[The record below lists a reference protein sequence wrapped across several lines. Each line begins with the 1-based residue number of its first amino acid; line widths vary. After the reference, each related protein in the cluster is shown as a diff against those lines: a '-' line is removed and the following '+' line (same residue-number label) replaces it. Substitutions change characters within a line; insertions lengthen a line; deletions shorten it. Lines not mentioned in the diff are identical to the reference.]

1 MYYSWLVGYRVD
13 QTESCQACFHP
24 RGVTP
29 NLGKTQFSA
38 VEGFPLSPHLHQ
50 CLRILESW
58 LDEAEVFPNHDSD
71 IFGVVLMLNQKP
83 IMHTLTKDLEVL
95 ISLRILETHRYSL

>member
-58 LDEAEVFPNHDSD
+58 LDEAEVFSNHDSD
-71 IFGVVLMLNQKP
+71 IFWSCSHVEP
-83 IMHTLTKDLEVL
+83 
-95 ISLRILETHRYSL
+95 ETYHAYAYKRS